1 MCRLGAILSIGFI
14 AAYSMVVA
22 VGKPEYLVRGF
33 IIATVALGIG
43 AIRTSAK
50 ASNLGQEAARQKR

>member
-1 MCRLGAILSIGFI
+1 MCRLSAILIIGLI
-14 AAYSMVVA
+14 AAYSIGLA

-50 ASNLGQEAARQKR
+50 ASNFGQEAVRQKR